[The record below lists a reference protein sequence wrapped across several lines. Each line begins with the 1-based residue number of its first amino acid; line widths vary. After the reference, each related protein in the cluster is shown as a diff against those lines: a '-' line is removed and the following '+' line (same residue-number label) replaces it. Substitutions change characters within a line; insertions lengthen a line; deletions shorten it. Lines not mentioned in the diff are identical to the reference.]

1 MAMNTREGQPF
12 LTINGIQTMSYGCQ
26 NLLHHHEDLNKI
38 GVNML
43 RLSPQMHSMAEIIQ
57 IHRDVLDG
65 KATWEDV
72 RPELERLTTGTLVDG
87 YWRGLPGIEAVKEE
101 YYGAA

>member
-1 MAMNTREGQPF
+1 
-12 LTINGIQTMSYGCQ
+12 
-26 NLLHHHEDLNKI
+26 
-38 GVNML
+38 ML
-43 RLSPQMHSMAEIIQ
+43 RLSPQMHGMAEIIQ

-72 RPELERLTTGTLVDG
+72 RLELERLTTGTLVDG
-87 YWRGLPGIEAVKEE
+87 YWRGQPGIETVKEA

>member
-26 NLLHHHEDLNKI
+26 NLLPHHENLNKI

-43 RLSPQMHSMAEIIQ
+43 RLSPQMHGMAEIIQ

-87 YWRGLPGIEAVKEE
+87 YWRGQPGIETVKEA